1 MKRNRRV
8 LLLLLVEVVKS
19 PGVKHLWRGGA
30 LCVRQVIHVLPL
42 LLRNIRHPLITMG
55 TNRNV
60 SLIGDHVACRG
71 VRSGREVTRM
81 VLAAH
86 SNVLTR
92 VHGSTPTP
100 LSSHERQQM
109 LVAVVTRRLLK
120 K

>member
-100 LSSHERQQM
+100 LCSHERQQM
-109 LVAVVTRRLLK
+109 LVAVVTGRLL
-120 K
+120 

>member
-8 LLLLLVEVVKS
+8 LLLLLVEVVKA
-19 PGVKHLWRGGA
+19 PGVKHLRRGGA
-30 LCVRQVIHVLPL
+30 LGVGQVIHVLPL

-60 SLIGDHVACRG
+60 SLIGDHVARGG
-71 VRSGREVTRM
+71 VRSRGEMTRM

-109 LVAVVTRRLLK
+109 LVAMVTRRLL
-120 K
+120 